1 MPKGKKFGGRQKGT
15 PNKATQ
21 VREHFTDA
29 WNKLGGKAV
38 GMRLVKAALERAQG
52 YESVERTY
60 EYEPNPDNPKKRVR
74 VLVKEKVTREH
85 SDGLLALLLPYVAQ
99 QLPRLS
105 EVTGKD
111 GAPLV
116 PPAPMLPPF
125 DLSKLPEGKLDQLI
139 AALAAKSAAT
149 AAPAPAAPAATPPP
163 AAP

>member
-1 MPKGKKFGGRQKGT
+1 MGRPKGAR
-15 PNKATQ
+15 NKATE

-38 GMRLVKAALERAQG
+38 GLRLVKAALERAQG

-60 EYEPNPDNPKKRVR
+60 AYEPDPQNSKKRVR

-116 PPAPMLPPF
+116 PATPALPPLDF
-125 DLSKLPEGKLDQLI
+125 SKFTDDQLDRFI
-139 AALAAKSAAT
+139 AAT
-149 AAPAPAAPAATPPP
+149 ATVHAAHAAKPAPPVAPAP
-163 AAP
+163 